1 MDSAGYSTKSE
12 ESRVD
17 CKKYLTNQS
26 DGALSSP

>member
-1 MDSAGYSTKSE
+1 MDFAGYSTNSE

-26 DGALSSP
+26 DGSLTSP